1 MDEVKKFFNIDGAYK
16 FEMNDIRA
24 VIQIVNVALIMMFG
38 LSVSWFGL
46 ALAVFG
52 LIKDFTTDRH
62 INSIAMH
69 TASATLNIYF
79 LTLLYGGM

>member
-1 MDEVKKFFNIDGAYK
+1 MKKFFKIEEPYR
-16 FEMNDIRA
+16 FEMNDLRA
-24 VIQIVNVALIMMFG
+24 CIQVLNVVLIMIFG

-62 INSIAMH
+62 INGIVMH
-69 TASATLNIYF
+69 LSGAVLNIYF